1 MCCSGPAP
9 GERQQAT
16 GSRQQIGSC
25 DGSGGFLCHGLFV
38 MSVIKRLQRLTG
50 EAAVPPGEVPVP
62 GGGGTGGGESP
73 RIEEL
78 SDLRKRIDAVLSRRP
93 ASMME
98 TSQVPFRG
106 PSRPLEEC
114 VSGDEITTSAGCFF
128 CVDTA
133 WGVSHYHG
141 CRCIGDLSPLDMTSV
156 SRLANDGALAG
167 LDYTR
172 GVFLDTETTGLSGG
186 TGTVAFLIG
195 MGWFEGSRFVMKQL
209 FMRDYSEE
217 RAALMFLRELVQDR
231 QFLVTFNG
239 KAFDINLLTARFI
252 LNRLADPLGGLP
264 HLDLLHPA
272 RRLLRHRLDNVRLG
286 TIEGAV
292 LAMEREEDVPGYE
305 IPQRY
310 FDWLKRRDGR
320 LMADVFLH
328 NRLDVLSMAALTAH
342 LTEMIAAEETGPARR
357 PPPDLL
363 AAARL
368 LLHRGDTV
376 GACRMLTELRSAP
389 CPLTVRQACRLLS
402 LIYKRAGKW
411 PQAVEIW
418 EEMIVP
424 SPDDVFPLIELAKYH
439 EHRTRDY
446 VQALNLARQALQ
458 VLSPPAPEMKRRND
472 DRDALQRRIARLERR
487 LARGG

>member
-1 MCCSGPAP
+1 
-9 GERQQAT
+9 
-16 GSRQQIGSC
+16 
-25 DGSGGFLCHGLFV
+25 

-50 EAAVPPGEVPVP
+50 EEQVPPD
-62 GGGGTGGGESP
+62 ESG
-73 RIEEL
+73 RSAEL
-78 SDLRKRIDAVLSRRP
+78 SDLRRRIDTVLSRRP
-93 ASMME
+93 ASRME
-98 TSQVPFRG
+98 TFPASFRG

-133 WGVSHYHG
+133 WGVSHHHG
-141 CRCIGDLSPLDMTSV
+141 CRCIGDLSPLDMTSI
-156 SRLANDGALAG
+156 STLANDGALAG

-217 RAALMFLRELVQDR
+217 RAALMFLRDLVQDR

-239 KAFDINLLTARFI
+239 KAFDVNLLTARFI
-252 LNRLADPLGGLP
+252 LNRLADPFGGLP

-272 RRLLRHRLDNVRLG
+272 RRLLRHRLENVRLG

-292 LAMEREEDVPGYE
+292 LALEREGDVPGHE

-342 LTEMIAAEETGPARR
+342 LTEMIAAEDPGPARR

-368 LLHRGDTV
+368 LMHRGDTV
-376 GACRMLTELRSAP
+376 GARRMLTELRGAP
-389 CPLTVRQACRLLS
+389 CPATVRQACRFLS
-402 LIYKRAGKW
+402 LIHKRAGKW

-418 EEMIVP
+418 EEMIVQ
-424 SPDDVFPLIELAKYH
+424 SPDDVFPLVELAKYH

-446 VQALNLARQALQ
+446 VQALNLARRALQ
-458 VLSPPAPEMKRRND
+458 VLSPPAPEMER
-472 DRDALQRRIARLERR
+472 LQRRIARLERR